1 MTAQKSTISTATAE
15 ARLIAALEGHG
26 CKVQR
31 TAGGANTFMAQCP
44 AHADRIPSLAISPA
58 DQYAGVV
65 IKCHA
70 GCAADNVVSA
80 IDLTMADLFDQA
92 ADKARGKTE
101 VARYQYTDADGT
113 VLFEK
118 VRYVP
123 KSFII
128 TPPGAVRN
136 LAEKPLYRLPELQPA
151 IQAGKTVYLVEG
163 EKDADRVASMGYT
176 ATCNFDGAGKFN
188 KPEYAEYLRGATVV
202 IIADND
208 DAGFRHADQAKALL
222 EHAGIMV
229 TVKIPA
235 QGKDV
240 SDHLNAGLG
249 MDHLLPY
256 PGLGADD
263 LKPCLTTATG
273 PGESGQGLK
282 LRTATDL
289 ELPPPTQWLG
299 RGWLPR
305 SAITVLVGE
314 EGIGKSL
321 LWVLV
326 AACVTTGRAFPPFG
340 MPAREPADV
349 VVIVTEDSPSE
360 VISRLKLAG
369 ADPDRIIVYASEK
382 DGTGTPTFGSGFQG
396 DMLLLDALL
405 DERETK
411 PAILVVDAWLDTVAG
426 NLIIRDTQQARA
438 ALDPW
443 KQLATRHNLAA
454 LLVTHTNRTE
464 STNIRDLMGG
474 TAVLRQ
480 KARMVLFAARPK
492 SDHEGPVQHLWVG
505 PDKSNVTGLVDAV
518 KFKVTV
524 EQVRARTNDD
534 PGTTAHL
541 TAPASALMTIRDLL
555 VQWKREEQEADRK
568 PTKTEDCHQSIRDYL
583 SDHGGECRPG
593 DLKEYLA
600 DEGHGKNAY
609 EKAMGILGASVRDE
623 FGGKYTYR
631 LNAAHASYAE
641 AVTQDPREQR
651 KQGMHGGAGVLML
664 PNLPML
670 PASYLDGSQIRKQ
683 EPDRGLQAGDLC
695 TTCHQG
701 RLTEANAAKG
711 IALCNQCLFEGTS
724 NTGMPGRTSLLN

>member
-1 MTAQKSTISTATAE
+1 MTAQIGTIPTATAE

-26 CKVQR
+26 CKVKR
-31 TAGGANTFMAQCP
+31 TAGTFMAQCP
-44 AHADRIPSLAISPA
+44 AHVDRIPSLAISPA

-70 GCAADNVVSA
+70 GCAADDVVST
-80 IDLTMADLFDQA
+80 IGLTMADLFDQP
-92 ADKARGKTE
+92 ADKVRGKTE

-136 LAEKPLYRLPELQPA
+136 LAEKPLYRLPELHPA
-151 IQAGKTVYLVEG
+151 IQAGKPVILVEG

-208 DAGFRHADQAKALL
+208 DAGFRHADQAKAFL
-222 EHAGIMV
+222 ERAGITV
-229 TVKIPA
+229 AVKIAA

-240 SDHLNAGLG
+240 SDHLDAGLG
-249 MDHLLPY
+249 MDDLKPY
-256 PGLGADD
+256 PGLDTDD
-263 LKPCLTTATG
+263 LKPYPTTAAG
-273 PGESGQGLK
+273 PGESGKGLK

-299 RGWLPR
+299 MGWLPR
-305 SAITVLVGE
+305 SAITVMVGE

-326 AACVTTGRAFPPFG
+326 AARVTTGRPFPPFG

-349 VVIVTEDSPSE
+349 VVIVTEDSASE
-360 VISRLKLAG
+360 VMARLELAG
-369 ADPDRIIVYASEK
+369 ADMTRIIFFAAEN
-382 DGTGTPTFGSGFQG
+382 DGSGTPVFGSGFEG
-396 DMLLLDALL
+396 DMLLFDALL
-405 DERETK
+405 EQRGIK
-411 PAILVVDAWLDTVAG
+411 PAMVVVDAWLDTVAG

-438 ALDPW
+438 ALHPW
-443 KQLATRHNLAA
+443 KQLATKHNLAV

-464 STNIRDLMGG
+464 STSIRDLMGG

-480 KARMVLFAARPK
+480 KARMVLFVARPR
-492 SDHEGPVQHLWVG
+492 SDHDGPVQHLWVG

-518 KFKVTV
+518 KFNVTV
-524 EQVRARTNDD
+524 EQVRAKTDDD

-541 TAPASALMTIRDLL
+541 TAPASALMTIRNLL

-568 PTKTEDCHQSIRDYL
+568 PTRTEDCLQAVGDYMAEH
-583 SDHGGECRPG
+583 DGGCSPR
-593 DLKEYLA
+593 DLKEHLRKMGYGKSAAENAMA
-600 DEGHGKNAY
+600 D
-609 EKAMGILGASVRDE
+609 LGTSVRDG
-623 FGGKYTYR
+623 FGGRYTYR
-631 LNAAHASYAE
+631 LTGSQASYDQPASQE
-641 AVTQDPREQR
+641 VRELR
-651 KQGMHGGAGVLML
+651 KLEKHGSAQA
-664 PNLPML
+664 PML
-670 PASYLDGSQIRKQ
+670 PDVPMLPTSYMDGPEVRKHAASPCLR
-683 EPDRGLQAGDLC
+683 AGDPC
-695 TTCHQG
+695 ATCHHG
-701 RLTEANAAKG
+701 RLTDANASKG
-711 IALCNQCLFEGTS
+711 INRCNSCLLEKPA
-724 NTGMPGRTSLLN
+724 MPPR